1 MTVNVNLTVDD
12 YTSRMLGII
21 KEKFSLKDKGQ
32 ALVKFAH
39 LYGDEFAEPE
49 IKEEAAKRIMTIH
62 NNHMKKYGYRAM
74 TDKELK
80 ELFEVD

>member
-12 YTSRMLGII
+12 YTNRVLGVI
-21 KEKFSLKDKGQ
+21 KEKFGLRDKGQ

-39 LYGDEFAEPE
+39 LFGDDFVEAEVT
-49 IKEEAAKRIMTIH
+49 EEAAKRIMNIH
-62 NNHMKKYGYRAM
+62 NNHIKKYGFRSM

-80 ELFEVD
+80 KLFDVN